1 MSKIIQERLSIATAR
16 RGKLDTG
23 AVVRLHYKNKAVKEL
38 SVRRGDLIT
47 IETPRGEV
55 QRIVLLTPNLVSSD
69 QVAMDYNTRLELGV
83 GDNGLKAFTFTM
95 KRAGILGLFRFVL
108 KHPDPSIQLGAKAA
122 VFLTGVAI
130 LASELLSWMHR
141 L

>member
-1 MSKIIQERLSIATAR
+1 MKKITKELAVTTAR
-16 RGKLDTG
+16 KGKLDTG
-23 AVVRLHYKNKAVKEL
+23 AAIRLHYKNKVVSELEVK
-38 SVRRGDLIT
+38 RGDLLT
-47 IETPRGEV
+47 IETPQGKV

-69 QVAMDYNTRLELGV
+69 QVAMDYETRLALGV
-83 GDNGLKAFTFTM
+83 GDNGLKPYTFTV
-95 KRAGILGLFRFVL
+95 KKAGVLGLIRFIL

-130 LASELLSWMHR
+130 LASELLGWLHR